1 MKKILITGGAG
12 FIGSNLVLNLKDKF
26 EIYVLDNLDPQI
38 HGENIEDSYTYQ
50 SIKNSCNFIHG
61 DVREK
66 NDWIKVLD
74 CGIDII
80 VHLAAQTG
88 TGQSMYEATNYTN
101 SNCIGTTILGDLLQ
115 QYESI
120 EKIILAS
127 SRSIY
132 GEGKYLD
139 SLGNIVFPN
148 SRNSVDLDNGIFD
161 CLNPKTGTPLILQPT
176 DEDSKI
182 QPISTYALTK
192 YFQENY
198 LENTCKAKNIT
209 FFGLRF
215 QNVYGPGQSL
225 KNPYTGIISIFSQ
238 RIRKGEDV
246 FIFEDGNESR
256 DFVYILDVINALE
269 NAIEFDALTNQILN
283 VGSGKPTSVF
293 EVASTL
299 QNLIGVECKL
309 IKNGAYRIG
318 DIRHNFADISKIQNT
333 FGFEPKFDLYN
344 GLGNFV
350 NWLNTQSEEP
360 DLYLKSLTEL
370 KQKGLLK

>member
-12 FIGSNLVLNLKDKF
+12 FIGSSLVQSLKDNF

-38 HGENIEDSYTYQ
+38 HGEKNDESYTYN
-50 SIKNSCNFIHG
+50 SIKNNCCFIYG

-66 NDWIKVLD
+66 KDWIKALD
-74 CGIDII
+74 FGIEII
-80 VHLAAQTG
+80 IHLAAQTG
-88 TGQSMYEATNYTN
+88 TGQSMYEATNYAN

-139 SLGNIVFPN
+139 ALGNTVYPT
-148 SRNSVDLDNGIFD
+148 SRNPIDLGKGIYD
-161 CLNPKTGTPLILQPT
+161 CLDQKTGAPLILQPT
-176 DEDSKI
+176 DEESKI

-192 YFQENY
+192 FFQENY
-198 LENTCKAKNIT
+198 LENICKSRNIT

-238 RIRKGEDV
+238 RIRKGQDV
-246 FIFEDGNESR
+246 FIFEDGQESR
-256 DFVYILDVINALE
+256 DFVYILDVISALK
-269 NAIEFDALTNQILN
+269 NAIDYNSLTNQILN
-283 VGSGKPTSVF
+283 VGFGKPTSVF

-309 IKNGAYRIG
+309 IKNGEYRIG
-318 DIRHNFADISKIQNT
+318 DIRHNFADITKIKNT
-333 FGFEPKFDLYN
+333 LAFDPKFDLYT
-344 GLGNFV
+344 GLSNFV